1 MNDGS
6 TELHLMGSVDLARL
20 LVKHSADG
28 TV

>member
-6 TELHLMGSVDLARL
+6 TELHLLGSVDLARL
-20 LVKHSADG
+20 PVKHGADG